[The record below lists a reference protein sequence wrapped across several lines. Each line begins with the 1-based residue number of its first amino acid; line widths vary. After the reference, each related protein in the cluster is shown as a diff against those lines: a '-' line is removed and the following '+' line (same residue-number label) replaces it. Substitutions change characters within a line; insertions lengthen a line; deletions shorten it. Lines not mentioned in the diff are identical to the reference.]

1 MLQENYRITNE
12 EELQSVVSRIAGSK
26 AYQEMHAVLVQ
37 VYTVGTRLEQ
47 AVSAIKLL
55 RMKLTRAV
63 VIGMSSM
70 GGEGNKCERQ
80 QIWKPDAK
88 LVSDPYIYINCC
100 YFASSDITLKY
111 ISVDD
116 VNDTEQQRKLA
127 LELAKIPELK
137 GVEVF
142 FAGLKLRVDDFLEQ
156 LSAKCPDVAFFG
168 MGAGFNDFS
177 DDKTDVKSYFSGY
190 HVLRDAVREW
200 QSNQYLSVQGMFF
213 QDGVVLAC
221 MSGTELAVRMQYLFG
236 WHPVGKYM
244 TVSDVSDDNYVGKID
259 GIPAAQIYQKYIG
272 VQPDEYFNMNIIEF
286 PLVLERA
293 GQVIGRI
300 PMSVEERYD
309 CIRFP
314 SEIHEGDRL
323 RFSYAD
329 PLEILEETHT
339 ASEQMRRL
347 SPQAMFLF
355 ACGSRIIFLG
365 DSASE
370 EVRDY
375 QRFCPQLSY
384 HNGMGEIYKL
394 GEQGGMLT
402 GALVTVA
409 LWECDDFDA
418 CESQRIKE
426 PVEKRKGVPQRIP
439 LSARLAHFLKAT
451 TDDTENYAQEV
462 EEQAAHAEA
471 ANKAKSQFL
480 SNMSH
485 EIRTPINAIMGLNEM
500 ILRECDD
507 DTILSYAEDVQG
519 AAQHLLGIVNDI
531 LDFSKIEAGKLEI
544 LPVEYSP
551 SSVLND
557 IINMISSRAEKKG
570 LDFLIDVATDIPSL
584 LRGDEVRL
592 KQVCMNILTNAV
604 KYTEK
609 GSVTFRSSI
618 KKLDANHLLLRVE
631 VEDTGIG
638 IKEEDMPKL
647 FTAFDCIEEKRNRTI
662 EGTGLG
668 MNITQRL
675 LGMMGSAL
683 EVRSTYGKGSVFSFN
698 LVQEVIDWTPLGD
711 VEQGLKQAKTAQA
724 ERMKHGTSFVAPM
737 ARILVVDDTE
747 MNLKVI
753 VNLLKRT
760 KIRVDTA
767 LSGQE
772 CLDMV
777 QNVHYDMIFLDHRM
791 PGMDGIETLHRL
803 NAMNHL
809 SQDAPIIALTANAI
823 SGAREQ
829 YMKAGFNEYLTKP
842 IDSVKLDNILIS
854 YLPKDKVTRV
864 KREKEQAPDLPQ
876 WMDDVPDVDKEAG
889 CRNCGTPDAY
899 LEAMEVFYDGLTDT
913 IDTINAFYNAEDW
926 HDYTIKVHALKSSAR
941 IIGAKKLSKL
951 AERL

>member
-1 MLQENYRITNE
+1 
-12 EELQSVVSRIAGSK
+12 
-26 AYQEMHAVLVQ
+26 
-37 VYTVGTRLEQ
+37 
-47 AVSAIKLL
+47 
-55 RMKLTRAV
+55 
-63 VIGMSSM
+63 
-70 GGEGNKCERQ
+70 
-80 QIWKPDAK
+80 
-88 LVSDPYIYINCC
+88 
-100 YFASSDITLKY
+100 
-111 ISVDD
+111 
-116 VNDTEQQRKLA
+116 
-127 LELAKIPELK
+127 
-137 GVEVF
+137 
-142 FAGLKLRVDDFLEQ
+142 
-156 LSAKCPDVAFFG
+156 
-168 MGAGFNDFS
+168 
-177 DDKTDVKSYFSGY
+177 
-190 HVLRDAVREW
+190 
-200 QSNQYLSVQGMFF
+200 
-213 QDGVVLAC
+213 
-221 MSGTELAVRMQYLFG
+221 
-236 WHPVGKYM
+236 
-244 TVSDVSDDNYVGKID
+244 
-259 GIPAAQIYQKYIG
+259 
-272 VQPDEYFNMNIIEF
+272 
-286 PLVLERA
+286 
-293 GQVIGRI
+293 
-300 PMSVEERYD
+300 
-309 CIRFP
+309 
-314 SEIHEGDRL
+314 
-323 RFSYAD
+323 
-329 PLEILEETHT
+329 
-339 ASEQMRRL
+339 
-347 SPQAMFLF
+347 
-355 ACGSRIIFLG
+355 
-365 DSASE
+365 
-370 EVRDY
+370 
-375 QRFCPQLSY
+375 
-384 HNGMGEIYKL
+384 
-394 GEQGGMLT
+394 
-402 GALVTVA
+402 
-409 LWECDDFDA
+409 
-418 CESQRIKE
+418 
-426 PVEKRKGVPQRIP
+426 
-439 LSARLAHFLKAT
+439 
-451 TDDTENYAQEV
+451 
-462 EEQAAHAEA
+462 
-471 ANKAKSQFL
+471 
-480 SNMSH
+480 
-485 EIRTPINAIMGLNEM
+485 M

-570 LDFLIDVATDIPSL
+570 LDFLIDVAPDIPSL
-584 LRGDEVRL
+584 LHGDEVRL

-647 FTAFDCIEEKRNRTI
+647 FTAFDRIEEKRNRTI

-675 LGMMGSAL
+675 LGMMGSKL

>member
-1 MLQENYRITNE
+1 
-12 EELQSVVSRIAGSK
+12 
-26 AYQEMHAVLVQ
+26 
-37 VYTVGTRLEQ
+37 
-47 AVSAIKLL
+47 
-55 RMKLTRAV
+55 
-63 VIGMSSM
+63 
-70 GGEGNKCERQ
+70 
-80 QIWKPDAK
+80 
-88 LVSDPYIYINCC
+88 
-100 YFASSDITLKY
+100 
-111 ISVDD
+111 
-116 VNDTEQQRKLA
+116 
-127 LELAKIPELK
+127 
-137 GVEVF
+137 
-142 FAGLKLRVDDFLEQ
+142 
-156 LSAKCPDVAFFG
+156 
-168 MGAGFNDFS
+168 
-177 DDKTDVKSYFSGY
+177 
-190 HVLRDAVREW
+190 
-200 QSNQYLSVQGMFF
+200 
-213 QDGVVLAC
+213 
-221 MSGTELAVRMQYLFG
+221 
-236 WHPVGKYM
+236 
-244 TVSDVSDDNYVGKID
+244 
-259 GIPAAQIYQKYIG
+259 
-272 VQPDEYFNMNIIEF
+272 
-286 PLVLERA
+286 
-293 GQVIGRI
+293 
-300 PMSVEERYD
+300 
-309 CIRFP
+309 
-314 SEIHEGDRL
+314 
-323 RFSYAD
+323 
-329 PLEILEETHT
+329 
-339 ASEQMRRL
+339 
-347 SPQAMFLF
+347 
-355 ACGSRIIFLG
+355 
-365 DSASE
+365 
-370 EVRDY
+370 
-375 QRFCPQLSY
+375 
-384 HNGMGEIYKL
+384 
-394 GEQGGMLT
+394 
-402 GALVTVA
+402 
-409 LWECDDFDA
+409 
-418 CESQRIKE
+418 
-426 PVEKRKGVPQRIP
+426 
-439 LSARLAHFLKAT
+439 
-451 TDDTENYAQEV
+451 
-462 EEQAAHAEA
+462 
-471 ANKAKSQFL
+471 
-480 SNMSH
+480 
-485 EIRTPINAIMGLNEM
+485 M

-570 LDFLIDVATDIPSL
+570 LDFLIDVAPDIPSL
-584 LRGDEVRL
+584 LHGDEVRL

-647 FTAFDCIEEKRNRTI
+647 FTAFDRIEEKRNRTI

-675 LGMMGSAL
+675 LGMMGSKL
-683 EVRSTYGKGSVFSFN
+683 EVRSTYGKGSVFSFS

-711 VEQGLKQAKTAQA
+711 VEQGLKQAKAAQA

-747 MNLKVI
+747 MNLKVM

-772 CLDMV
+772 CLDKV

-876 WMDDVPDVDKEAG
+876 WMGDVPDVDKEAG

-899 LEAMEVFYDGLTDT
+899 LEAMKVFYDGLTDT

-951 AERL
+951 AERLEAAGDAGRIEELRRDTHKLIMMCQKLQQVLRPFMEKEEASEDLPEMEPEELQEAYEALKEFAAAFDYDEMIYVLESLSDKKPPEAEKEHWAAVVKAARQPDWETLRGLLS

>member
-1 MLQENYRITNE
+1 
-12 EELQSVVSRIAGSK
+12 
-26 AYQEMHAVLVQ
+26 
-37 VYTVGTRLEQ
+37 
-47 AVSAIKLL
+47 
-55 RMKLTRAV
+55 
-63 VIGMSSM
+63 
-70 GGEGNKCERQ
+70 
-80 QIWKPDAK
+80 
-88 LVSDPYIYINCC
+88 
-100 YFASSDITLKY
+100 
-111 ISVDD
+111 
-116 VNDTEQQRKLA
+116 
-127 LELAKIPELK
+127 
-137 GVEVF
+137 
-142 FAGLKLRVDDFLEQ
+142 
-156 LSAKCPDVAFFG
+156 
-168 MGAGFNDFS
+168 
-177 DDKTDVKSYFSGY
+177 
-190 HVLRDAVREW
+190 
-200 QSNQYLSVQGMFF
+200 
-213 QDGVVLAC
+213 
-221 MSGTELAVRMQYLFG
+221 
-236 WHPVGKYM
+236 
-244 TVSDVSDDNYVGKID
+244 
-259 GIPAAQIYQKYIG
+259 
-272 VQPDEYFNMNIIEF
+272 
-286 PLVLERA
+286 
-293 GQVIGRI
+293 
-300 PMSVEERYD
+300 
-309 CIRFP
+309 
-314 SEIHEGDRL
+314 
-323 RFSYAD
+323 
-329 PLEILEETHT
+329 
-339 ASEQMRRL
+339 
-347 SPQAMFLF
+347 
-355 ACGSRIIFLG
+355 
-365 DSASE
+365 
-370 EVRDY
+370 
-375 QRFCPQLSY
+375 
-384 HNGMGEIYKL
+384 
-394 GEQGGMLT
+394 
-402 GALVTVA
+402 
-409 LWECDDFDA
+409 
-418 CESQRIKE
+418 
-426 PVEKRKGVPQRIP
+426 
-439 LSARLAHFLKAT
+439 
-451 TDDTENYAQEV
+451 
-462 EEQAAHAEA
+462 
-471 ANKAKSQFL
+471 
-480 SNMSH
+480 
-485 EIRTPINAIMGLNEM
+485 M

-570 LDFLIDVATDIPSL
+570 LDFLIDVAPDIPSL
-584 LRGDEVRL
+584 LHGDEVRL

-647 FTAFDCIEEKRNRTI
+647 FTAFDRIEEKRNRTI

-675 LGMMGSAL
+675 LGMMGSKL
-683 EVRSTYGKGSVFSFN
+683 EVRSTYGKGSVFSFS

-711 VEQGLKQAKTAQA
+711 VEQGLKQAKAAQA

-747 MNLKVI
+747 MNLKVM

-772 CLDMV
+772 CLDKV

-803 NAMNHL
+803 NTMNHL

-854 YLPKDKVTRV
+854 YLPQEKVTRV
-864 KREKEQAPDLPQ
+864 EKEKEQVPDLPQ

-889 CRNCGTPDAY
+889 CRNCGAPDAY
-899 LEAMEVFYDGLTDT
+899 LEAMKVFYDGLTDT
-913 IDTINAFYNAEDW
+913 IETINAFYNAEDW

-951 AERL
+951 AERLEAAGDAGRIEELRRDTHKLIMMCQKLQQVLRPFMEKEEASEDLPEMEPEELQEAYEALKEFAAAFDYDDMIYVLESLSDKKPPEAEKEHWAAVVKAARQPDWETLRGLLS

>member
-1 MLQENYRITNE
+1 MFI
-12 EELQSVVSRIAGSK
+12 
-26 AYQEMHAVLVQ
+26 
-37 VYTVGTRLEQ
+37 
-47 AVSAIKLL
+47 
-55 RMKLTRAV
+55 
-63 VIGMSSM
+63 
-70 GGEGNKCERQ
+70 
-80 QIWKPDAK
+80 
-88 LVSDPYIYINCC
+88 
-100 YFASSDITLKY
+100 
-111 ISVDD
+111 
-116 VNDTEQQRKLA
+116 
-127 LELAKIPELK
+127 
-137 GVEVF
+137 
-142 FAGLKLRVDDFLEQ
+142 AGLKLRVDDFFEQ

-168 MGAGFNDFS
+168 MGAGLNDFS
-177 DDKTDVKSYFSGY
+177 DDKTDVKIYFSWY

-213 QDGVVLAC
+213 QDGLVLVC
-221 MSGTELAVRMQYLFG
+221 MSGTELVVRMQYLFG

-244 TVSDVSDDNYVGKID
+244 AVSDVRDDNYVGKID

-314 SEIHEGDRL
+314 SEIHVGYER
-323 RFSYAD
+323 RFSSAA
-329 PLEILEETHT
+329 PREILEETHT
-339 ASEQMRRL
+339 ASDKMRLL

-355 ACGSRIIFLG
+355 ACGSRSVFLG
-365 DSASE
+365 DFASE
-370 EVRDY
+370 EVKDY
-375 QRFCPQLSY
+375 QCFCPQLSY
-384 HNGMGEIYKL
+384 NNGMGEIYKL

-418 CESQRIKE
+418 CESERIKE
-426 PVEKRKGVPQRIP
+426 PLVQRKGVPQRIP

-451 TDDTENYAQEV
+451 TDDMENYAQEV

-471 ANKAKSQFL
+471 ANKAKSQFR

-570 LDFLIDVATDIPSL
+570 LDFLIDVAPDIPSL

-647 FTAFDCIEEKRNRTI
+647 FSAFDRIEEKRNRTI

-675 LGMMGSAL
+675 LGMMGSKL

-753 VNLLKRT
+753 VNLLKST
-760 KIRVDTA
+760 KNRVDTA
-767 LSGQE
+767 LS
-772 CLDMV
+772 
-777 QNVHYDMIFLDHRM
+777 
-791 PGMDGIETLHRL
+791 
-803 NAMNHL
+803 
-809 SQDAPIIALTANAI
+809 
-823 SGAREQ
+823 
-829 YMKAGFNEYLTKP
+829 
-842 IDSVKLDNILIS
+842 
-854 YLPKDKVTRV
+854 
-864 KREKEQAPDLPQ
+864 
-876 WMDDVPDVDKEAG
+876 
-889 CRNCGTPDAY
+889 
-899 LEAMEVFYDGLTDT
+899 
-913 IDTINAFYNAEDW
+913 
-926 HDYTIKVHALKSSAR
+926 
-941 IIGAKKLSKL
+941 
-951 AERL
+951 

>member
-1 MLQENYRITNE
+1 
-12 EELQSVVSRIAGSK
+12 
-26 AYQEMHAVLVQ
+26 
-37 VYTVGTRLEQ
+37 
-47 AVSAIKLL
+47 
-55 RMKLTRAV
+55 
-63 VIGMSSM
+63 
-70 GGEGNKCERQ
+70 
-80 QIWKPDAK
+80 
-88 LVSDPYIYINCC
+88 
-100 YFASSDITLKY
+100 
-111 ISVDD
+111 
-116 VNDTEQQRKLA
+116 
-127 LELAKIPELK
+127 
-137 GVEVF
+137 
-142 FAGLKLRVDDFLEQ
+142 
-156 LSAKCPDVAFFG
+156 
-168 MGAGFNDFS
+168 
-177 DDKTDVKSYFSGY
+177 
-190 HVLRDAVREW
+190 
-200 QSNQYLSVQGMFF
+200 MFF
-213 QDGVVLAC
+213 QDGVVLVC
-221 MSGTELAVRMQYLFG
+221 LSGTELAVRMQYLFG

-402 GALVTVA
+402 GALVTAA

-426 PVEKRKGVPQRIP
+426 PLVQRKGVPQRIP

-451 TDDTENYAQEV
+451 TDDMENYAQEV

-471 ANKAKSQFL
+471 ANKAKSQFR

-618 KKLDANHLLLRVE
+618 KKLDSDHLMLRVE

-647 FTAFDCIEEKRNRTI
+647 FTAFDRIEEKRNRTI

-675 LGMMGSAL
+675 LGMMGSKL
-683 EVRSTYGKGSVFSFN
+683 EVRSTYGKGSVFSFS

-711 VEQGLKQAKTAQA
+711 VEQGLKQAKAAQA

-747 MNLKVI
+747 MNLKVM

-772 CLDMV
+772 CLDKV

-829 YMKAGFNEYLTKP
+829 YMQAGFNEYLTKP

-854 YLPKDKVTRV
+854 YLPQEKVTRV
-864 KREKEQAPDLPQ
+864 EKEKEQVPDLPQ

-889 CRNCGTPDAY
+889 CRNCGAPDAY
-899 LEAMEVFYDGLTDT
+899 LEAMKVFYDGLTDT
-913 IDTINAFYNAEDW
+913 IETINAFYNAEDW

-951 AERL
+951 AERLEAAGDAGRIEELRRDTHKLIMMCQKLQQVLRPFMEKEEASEDLPEMEPEELQEAYEALKEFAAAFDYDDMIYVLESLSDKKPPEAEKEHWAAVVKAARQPDWETLRGLLS